1 MLLTI
6 GARTVPMLVLQVAA
20 HTMHFF
26 YPRRKLHL
34 GAILGT
40 YVERVTNVTSMNEQV
55 EGTHASR
62 GFITFP
68 SPTRKGSTFTT

>member
-26 YPRRKLHL
+26 YPRRKFLC
-34 GAILGT
+34 AILGT
-40 YVERVTNVTSMNEQV
+40 YIVRETTVTSINEQV
-55 EGTHASR
+55 KGNHASR

>member
-6 GARTVPMLVLQVAA
+6 GARTVPILVLQVAA

-34 GAILGT
+34 RAILGM
-40 YVERVTNVTSMNEQV
+40 YVVKGTTETSINEQV
-55 EGTHASR
+55 EGNHASR

-68 SPTRKGSTFTT
+68 SPTQEGSTFTT

>member
-34 GAILGT
+34 WAILGT
-40 YVERVTNVTSMNEQV
+40 YVVRGTTVTSINEQV
-55 EGTHASR
+55 EGNHASR
-62 GFITFP
+62 GFITFL
-68 SPTRKGSTFTT
+68 SPTRERSTFTT